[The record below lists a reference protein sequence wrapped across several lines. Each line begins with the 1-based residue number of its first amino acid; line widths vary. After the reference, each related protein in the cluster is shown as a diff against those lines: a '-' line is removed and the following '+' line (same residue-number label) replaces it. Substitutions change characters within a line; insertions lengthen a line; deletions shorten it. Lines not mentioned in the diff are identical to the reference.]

1 MLNRYAL
8 AIACLACSAA
18 QAETFQDSLGNTW
31 ELSGFMKLE
40 GTQAF
45 RAPRTE
51 RILVLEKNGQPK
63 LDSAGNKTYTKSQYT
78 DDWRMAF
85 GPTPDNPSVGS
96 RSSSLAL
103 QQIAAGVSHETD
115 GAVTLEARTSY
126 RWRSTGTPSN
136 WFKTPDLAYRDGSGL
151 RGVDFFEKYVGIGR
165 PDLGTLRY
173 GTQLSRSWAR
183 SDSFSYPIGL
193 SGQWADSG
201 AGFGLMP
208 EALRLTSRAFE
219 DGQGKLTAEITLG
232 RNAIKKLDSVN
243 PHNPLPTEPQLV
255 ELFMQ
260 YSRDKHL
267 IEFTLQ
273 STDGARQSS
282 FGKSALLGWIGDPQT
297 VTVAG
302 IPRPRQA
309 GKPSQS
315 VAMLQ
320 GNHWPNPHNMLTY
333 GVRHN
338 QWSGSAGNCYYGPV
352 QEPDK
357 PPTNDCRFDIDA
369 GFNYGNAALNYAG
382 YRAASTDAMVGWSHY
397 RGLFTY
403 TGALMYFG
411 RGSSENPIEW
421 GQSNSALSANLGVYR
436 KLPEVHKGASVYA
449 GVGFSRVSRLGPAP
463 LSAPNNLFLG
473 FNSLYDRSGG
483 SVTVG
488 TNWVF

>member
-40 GTQAF
+40 GTQAL
-45 RAPRTE
+45 RAPR
-51 RILVLEKNGQPK
+51 IVPD
-63 LDSAGNKTYTKSQYT
+63 DSSKYKQG
-78 DDWRMAF
+78 DWRNAF
-85 GPTPDNPSVGS
+85 NAAPIDAPSGS

-103 QQIAAGVSHETD
+103 QQISAGVSHETD
-115 GAVTLEARTSY
+115 GAVTLVARASY
-126 RWRSTGTPSN
+126 RWRSTGSPSR
-136 WFKTPDLAYRDGSGL
+136 WFKTPDVDYRQGSGL
-151 RGVDFFEKYVGIGR
+151 DGTDFFEKFVGIGR

-183 SDSFSYPIGL
+183 SDSFSYPVGL
-193 SGQWADSG
+193 SGQWANSG

-219 DGQGKLTAEITLG
+219 DGQGKLTAELSFG
-232 RNAIKKLDSVN
+232 RNELNTALVSRT
-243 PHNPLPTEPQLV
+243 PSPGPTEPRLV
-255 ELFMQ
+255 ELFLQ

-273 STDGARQSS
+273 SASGARQTS
-282 FGKSALLGWIGDPQT
+282 FGKSALLGWIGDPDSLANST
-297 VTVAG
+297 
-302 IPRPRQA
+302 RPRQA

-320 GNHWPNPHNMLTY
+320 GNHWPNPENMLTY
-333 GVRHN
+333 GIRHN
-338 QWSGSAGNCYYGPV
+338 QWSGSAINCNYGPI
-352 QEPDK
+352 
-357 PPTNDCRFDIDA
+357 PPSFSTQGCVYGIDA
-369 GFNYGNAALNYAG
+369 GFNYGNTALNYAG

-403 TGALMYFG
+403 TAALMYFG
-411 RGSSENPIEW
+411 RASSENPIEW
-421 GQSNSALSANLGVYR
+421 GQSNSGLSANLGVYR
-436 KLPEVHKGASVYA
+436 KLPEVHQGASVYA

-463 LSAPNNLFLG
+463 LSAPDNQFLG

-483 SVTVG
+483 SATIG